1 VGWNDVWQIIPIL
14 LLTGTGIAAV
24 ASFVTLRRF
33 LRV

>member
-1 VGWNDVWQIIPIL
+1 MPL
-14 LLTGTGIAAV
+14 LVLGGVALSAL